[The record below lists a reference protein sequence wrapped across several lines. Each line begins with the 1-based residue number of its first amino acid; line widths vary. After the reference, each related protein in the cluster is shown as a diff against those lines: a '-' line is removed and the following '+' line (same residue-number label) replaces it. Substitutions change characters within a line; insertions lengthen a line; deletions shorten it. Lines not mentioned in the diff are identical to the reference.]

1 MRSWTHGSDSEVDNI
16 RSRVKFLDEFFK
28 KHESR
33 IKDIRFMV
41 HLFRKSVL
49 SMVGLILILILIFV
63 ALFAPF
69 IASQHPSYVQVSTEQ
84 GTTVTEERWAINFSQ
99 KLLPP
104 SDQHYFGTDDYGR
117 DIFSMVVYGSQTSF
131 RICIIVVA
139 VSTLIGIL
147 LGGIAGYYGGVID
160 EVLMRIT
167 DVFLAIPYLI
177 LAMAVAAALGRSID
191 HIMEAMIIVWWPT
204 YARLIRGQVLA
215 VREQQFVEA
224 ARSVGA
230 SNSRILFRHIF
241 PNSFAPLLVEITLD
255 LGAVLLTAA
264 GLSFIGLGA
273 SPGTAEW
280 GLMIASGR
288 IHMFH
293 AWWYVTFPGL
303 AILLVVLGFNLLG
316 DGLRDVTDPKLRR

>member
-1 MRSWTHGSDSEVDNI
+1 VDEI
-16 RSRVKFLDEFFK
+16 RPHVKVMDDFLK

-33 IKDIRFMV
+33 IKDLRFMV
-41 HLFRKSVL
+41 HLFRKSLL
-49 SMVGLILILILIFV
+49 SMIGLILILILIIV

-69 IASQHPSYVQVSTEQ
+69 IASQHPSYVRVSTEQ
-84 GTTVTEERWAINFSQ
+84 GTTVTEERWDINFSQ
-99 KLLPP
+99 TLLPP
-104 SDQHYFGTDDYGR
+104 SAEHLFGTDDYGR
-117 DIFSMVVYGSQTSF
+117 DIFSMVIYGSQTSF
-131 RICIIVVA
+131 RI
-139 VSTLIGIL
+139 STLIGII
-147 LGGIAGYYGGVID
+147 LGGVAGYFGGIID

-191 HIMEAMIIVWWPT
+191 HIMEALIIVWWPT
-204 YARLIRGQVLA
+204 YARLMRGQVIA
-215 VREQQFVEA
+215 IREQQFVEA

-230 SNSRILFRHIF
+230 RNSRILFRHIF

-255 LGAVLLTAA
+255 LGAVLLVAA

-280 GLMIASGR
+280 GLMISSGR
-288 IHMFH
+288 IYMFH

>member
-1 MRSWTHGSDSEVDNI
+1 VDKI
-16 RSRVKFLDEFFK
+16 RPRVKILDDFLK

-33 IKDIRFMV
+33 IKDLRFMA
-41 HLFRKSVL
+41 HLFRKSLL
-49 SMVGLILILILIFV
+49 SMIGLILILILIIV

-69 IASQHPSYVQVSTEQ
+69 IASQHPSYVRVSTEQ
-84 GTTVTEERWAINFSQ
+84 GTTVIEERWDINYNE

-104 SDQHYFGTDDYGR
+104 SAKHFFGTDDYGR

-139 VSTLIGIL
+139 ISTIIGMF

-160 EVLMRIT
+160 EVLMRVT

-204 YARLIRGQVLA
+204 YARLIRGQVLS

-230 SNSRILFRHIF
+230 SNPRILFRHIF

-280 GLMIASGR
+280 GLMISSGR

>member
-1 MRSWTHGSDSEVDNI
+1 MLDG
-16 RSRVKFLDEFFK
+16 FLK
-28 KHESR
+28 KHESK
-33 IKDIRFMV
+33 IKDLRFMA
-41 HLFRKSVL
+41 HLFRKSLL
-49 SMVGLILILILIFV
+49 SMIGLILILILVFV

-69 IASQHPSYVQVSTEQ
+69 IATQHPAYVRVSTEQ
-84 GTTVTEERWAINFSQ
+84 GTTVVEERWAINFSQ
-99 KLLPP
+99 SLLPP
-104 SDQHYFGTDDYGR
+104 SAEHPFGTDDYGR

-131 RICIIVVA
+131 RICITVVA
-139 VSTLIGIL
+139 ISTLIGLI
-147 LGGIAGYYGGVID
+147 LGGIAGYFGGIID
-160 EVLMRIT
+160 ETLMRIT

-204 YARLIRGQVLA
+204 YARLIRGQVLS

-224 ARSVGA
+224 ARSIGA
-230 SNSRILFRHIF
+230 SNSRILIRHIF

-255 LGAVLLTAA
+255 LGAVLLVAA

-280 GLMIASGR
+280 GLMISSGR

>member
-1 MRSWTHGSDSEVDNI
+1 LI
-16 RSRVKFLDEFFK
+16 
-28 KHESR
+28 
-33 IKDIRFMV
+33 I
-41 HLFRKSVL
+41 VL
-49 SMVGLILILILIFV
+49 VLV

-69 IASQHPSYVQVSTEQ
+69 LASQHPSYVEVGTEQ
-84 GTTVTEERWAINFSQ
+84 GTTRTEERWEIHFDQ

-104 SDQHYFGTDDYGR
+104 SAQHLFGTDDYGR
-117 DIFSMVVYGSQTSF
+117 DIFSMVVYGAQTSL
-131 RICIIVVA
+131 RICLLVIAI
-139 VSTLIGIL
+139 STLIGVI
-147 LGGIAGYYGGVID
+147 LGGLAGYFGGVLD
-160 EVLMRIT
+160 EILMRIT
-167 DVFLAIPYLI
+167 DVFLSIPYLI
-177 LAMAVAAALGRSID
+177 LALAIAAALGRSID
-191 HIMEAMIIVWWPT
+191 HIMEAMIITWWPT
-204 YARLIRGQVLA
+204 YARLLRGQVLTI
-215 VREQQFVEA
+215 REQQYVEA

-230 SNSRILFRHIF
+230 SNTRILFRHIL

-255 LGAVLLTAA
+255 LGAVLLVAA

-288 IHMFH
+288 TVMFH

>member
-1 MRSWTHGSDSEVDNI
+1 VVKI
-16 RSRVKFLDEFFK
+16 RPHIKALDEFFK

-33 IKDIRFMV
+33 IKDLRFMA
-41 HLFRKSVL
+41 HLFRKSLL
-49 SMVGLILILILIFV
+49 SMIGLVLILILIVV

-69 IASQHPSYVQVSTEQ
+69 IASQHPSYVRVSTEQ
-84 GTTVTEERWAINFSQ
+84 STTVVEERWDINFTD
-99 KLLPP
+99 KLQPP
-104 SDQHYFGTDDYGR
+104 SLRHLFGTDDFGR

-139 VSTLIGIL
+139 ISTLIGIF

-204 YARLIRGQVLA
+204 YARLIRGQVLT

-224 ARSVGA
+224 ARSIGA
-230 SNSRILFRHIF
+230 SNSRILYRHIF
-241 PNSFAPLLVEITLD
+241 PNSFAPLLVQITLD
-255 LGAVLLTAA
+255 LGAVLLVAA

-280 GLMIASGR
+280 GLMISSGR

>member
-1 MRSWTHGSDSEVDNI
+1 MDD
-16 RSRVKFLDEFFK
+16 FLK
-28 KHESR
+28 KHESK
-33 IKDIRFMV
+33 IKDLKFMAY
-41 HLFRKSVL
+41 LFRKSLL
-49 SMVGLILILILIFV
+49 SMVGLILILILILV

-69 IASQHPSYVQVSTEQ
+69 IASQHPSYVKVSTEQ
-84 GTTVTEERWAINFSQ
+84 DTTVIEERWDIDFDQ
-99 KLLPP
+99 KLQPP
-104 SDQHYFGTDDYGR
+104 SGEHLFGTDDYGR
-117 DIFSMVVYGSQTSF
+117 DIFSMVIYGARTSL
-131 RICIIVVA
+131 RICIIVVSI
-139 VSTLIGIL
+139 STLIGIF
-147 LGGIAGYYGGVID
+147 LGGIAGYFGGVID

-204 YARLIRGQVLA
+204 YARLMRGQVLS
-215 VREQQFVEA
+215 VREQQYVEA

-241 PNSFAPLLVEITLD
+241 PNSFPPLLVEITLD
-255 LGAVLLTAA
+255 LGAVLLVAA

-280 GLMIASGR
+280 GLMISSGR

-303 AILLVVLGFNLLG
+303 AILFVVLGFNLLG

>member
-1 MRSWTHGSDSEVDNI
+1 M
-16 RSRVKFLDEFFK
+16 
-28 KHESR
+28 
-33 IKDIRFMV
+33 M
-41 HLFRKSVL
+41 HLFRRSLL
-49 SMVGLILILILIFV
+49 SMIGLTLIIILVLV

-69 IASQHPSYVQVSTEQ
+69 LASQHPSYVDVSTEQ
-84 GTTVTEERWAINFSQ
+84 GTTRTEERWEIHFDQ

-104 SDQHYFGTDDYGR
+104 SAQHFFGTDDYGR
-117 DIFSMVVYGSQTSF
+117 DIFSMVVYGAQTSL
-131 RICIIVVA
+131 RICLLVIAI
-139 VSTLIGIL
+139 STLIGVI
-147 LGGIAGYYGGVID
+147 LGGLAGYFGGVLD
-160 EVLMRIT
+160 EILMRIT
-167 DVFLAIPYLI
+167 DVFLSIPYLI
-177 LAMAVAAALGRSID
+177 LALAIAAALGRSID
-191 HIMEAMIIVWWPT
+191 HIMEAMIITWWPT
-204 YARLIRGQVLA
+204 YARLLRGQVLTI
-215 VREQQFVEA
+215 REQQYVEA

-230 SNSRILFRHIF
+230 SNTRILFRHIL

-255 LGAVLLTAA
+255 LGAVLLVAA

-288 IHMFH
+288 TVMFH

>member
-1 MRSWTHGSDSEVDNI
+1 MI
-16 RSRVKFLDEFFK
+16 
-28 KHESR
+28 
-33 IKDIRFMV
+33 
-41 HLFRKSVL
+41 
-49 SMVGLILILILIFV
+49 GLTLIIILLLV

-69 IASQHPSYVQVSTEQ
+69 LASQHPSYVEVSTEQ
-84 GTTVTEERWAINFSQ
+84 GTTRVEERWEIHFDQ

-104 SDQHYFGTDDYGR
+104 SADHLFGTDDYGR
-117 DIFSMVVYGSQTSF
+117 DIFSMVVYGSQTSL
-131 RICIIVVA
+131 RICLLVVFIATIIGV
-139 VSTLIGIL
+139 I
-147 LGGIAGYYGGVID
+147 LGGLAGYFGGALD
-160 EVLMRIT
+160 EILMRIT

-191 HIMEAMIIVWWPT
+191 HIMEAMIITWWPT

-215 VREQQFVEA
+215 IREQQFVEA

-230 SNSRILFRHIF
+230 SNSRILFRHIL

-255 LGAVLLTAA
+255 LGAVLLVAA

-280 GLMIASGR
+280 GLMISEGR
-288 IHMFH
+288 TVMFH

>member
-1 MRSWTHGSDSEVDNI
+1 L
-16 RSRVKFLDEFFK
+16 RVKFINDFLK
-28 KHESR
+28 KHQSK
-33 IKDIRFMV
+33 IKDLKFMA
-41 HLFRKSVL
+41 HLFRRSLL
-49 SMVGLILILILIFV
+49 SMVGLILILILIFI

-69 IASQHPSYVQVSTEQ
+69 IASQHPSYVRVETEQ
-84 GTTVTEERWAINFSQ
+84 DTTVVEERWAINFSQ
-99 KLLPP
+99 SLLPP
-104 SDQHYFGTDDYGR
+104 SSKHLFGTDDYGR
-117 DIFSMVVYGSQTSF
+117 DIFSMVIYGSRTSF

-139 VSTLIGIL
+139 VSTLIGVI
-147 LGGIAGYYGGVID
+147 LGGIAGYFGGIID
-160 EVLMRIT
+160 EILMRIT
-167 DVFLAIPYLI
+167 DIFLAIPYLI
-177 LAMAVAAALGRSID
+177 LAMAIAAALGRSID

-204 YARLIRGQVLA
+204 YARIMRGQVISI
-215 VREQQFVEA
+215 REQQYVEA

-230 SNSRILFRHIF
+230 SNTRILFRHIF

-255 LGAVLLTAA
+255 LGAVLLVAA

-280 GLMIASGR
+280 GLMISSGR
-288 IHMFH
+288 IYMFQ

>member
-1 MRSWTHGSDSEVDNI
+1 MDSIRPHFKVFDN
-16 RSRVKFLDEFFK
+16 FLK
-28 KHESR
+28 KHESK
-33 IKDIRFMV
+33 IKDLRFMA
-41 HLFRKSVL
+41 HLFRKSLL
-49 SMVGLILILILIFV
+49 SMIGLIIILIMIFL

-69 IASQHPSYVQVSTEQ
+69 IASQHPSYVKVSTEQ
-84 GTTVTEERWAINFSQ
+84 GTTVTEERWDIDFNQ
-99 KLLPP
+99 KLQPP
-104 SDQHYFGTDDYGR
+104 SAEHFFGTDDYGR
-117 DIFSMVVYGSQTSF
+117 DIFSMVIYGSQTSF
-131 RICIIVVA
+131 RICILVVA
-139 VSTLIGIL
+139 TATLIGVI
-147 LGGIAGYYGGVID
+147 LGGIAGYFGGIID
-160 EVLMRIT
+160 EILMRIT

-191 HIMEAMIIVWWPT
+191 HIMEALIIVWWPA
-204 YARLIRGQVLA
+204 YARLMRGQVLS

-230 SNSRILFRHIF
+230 KNSRILFYHIF
-241 PNSFAPLLVEITLD
+241 PNAFPPLLVEITLD
-255 LGAVLLTAA
+255 LGAVLLVAA
-264 GLSFIGLGA
+264 GLSFLGLGA

>member
-1 MRSWTHGSDSEVDNI
+1 MIG
-16 RSRVKFLDEFFK
+16 L
-28 KHESR
+28 
-33 IKDIRFMV
+33 
-41 HLFRKSVL
+41 VL
-49 SMVGLILILILIFV
+49 VIILLII
-63 ALFAPF
+63 ALFAPW
-69 IASQHPSYVQVSTEQ
+69 IASEHPSYVEVPTEQ
-84 GTTVTEERWAINFSQ
+84 GTTRVEERWDIHFDR

-104 SDQHYFGTDDYGR
+104 SAQHLFGTDDYGH
-117 DIFSMVVYGSQTSF
+117 DIFSMVVYGSQTSL
-131 RICIIVVA
+131 RICLMVVFIA
-139 VSTLIGIL
+139 TLLGVL
-147 LGGIAGYYGGVID
+147 LGGIAGYFGGVLD
-160 EVLMRIT
+160 ETLMRIT

-191 HIMEAMIIVWWPT
+191 HIMEALIITWWPS
-204 YARLIRGQVLA
+204 YARLIRGQVIA

-224 ARSVGA
+224 ARSIGA

-255 LGAVLLTAA
+255 LGGVLLTAA

-280 GLMIASGR
+280 GLMISSGR
-288 IHMFH
+288 SLMFH

>member
-1 MRSWTHGSDSEVDNI
+1 MDKIRLHIKIVDD
-16 RSRVKFLDEFFK
+16 FLK
-28 KHESR
+28 KHESK
-33 IKDIRFMV
+33 IKDLRFMAY
-41 HLFRKSVL
+41 LFRKSLL
-49 SMVGLILILILIFV
+49 SMIGLILIIILILI

-69 IASQHPSYVQVSTEQ
+69 IASQHPAYVKVTTEQ
-84 GTTVTEERWAINFSQ
+84 DTTVIEERWDIDFNQ
-99 KLLPP
+99 KLQPP
-104 SDQHYFGTDDYGR
+104 SGEHLFGTDDYGR
-117 DIFSMVVYGSQTSF
+117 DIFSMVIYGARTSL
-131 RICIIVVA
+131 RICIIVVSI
-139 VSTLIGIL
+139 STIIGIF
-147 LGGIAGYYGGVID
+147 LGGIAGYFGGVID

-204 YARLIRGQVLA
+204 YARLMRGQVLA
-215 VREQQFVEA
+215 VREQQYVEA

-241 PNSFAPLLVEITLD
+241 PNSFPPLLVEITLD
-255 LGAVLLTAA
+255 LGAVLLVAA

-280 GLMIASGR
+280 GLMISSGR

-303 AILLVVLGFNLLG
+303 AILFVVLGFNLLG

>member
-1 MRSWTHGSDSEVDNI
+1 MTHELNSEVDNI
-16 RSRVKFLDEFFK
+16 RLRVKFINDFLK
-28 KHESR
+28 KHRSK
-33 IKDIRFMV
+33 IKDLKFMA
-41 HLFRKSVL
+41 HLFRRSLL
-49 SMVGLILILILIFV
+49 SMIGLVLILILIFI

-69 IASQHPSYVQVSTEQ
+69 IASQHPSYVRVETEQ
-84 GTTVTEERWAINFSQ
+84 GTRVVEERWAINFSQ
-99 KLLPP
+99 SLLPP
-104 SDQHYFGTDDYGR
+104 SSKHLFGTDDYGR
-117 DIFSMVVYGSQTSF
+117 DIFSMVIYGSRTSF

-139 VSTLIGIL
+139 ISTLIGVI
-147 LGGIAGYYGGVID
+147 LGGIAGYFGGIID
-160 EVLMRIT
+160 EILMRIT

-177 LAMAVAAALGRSID
+177 LAMAIAAALGRSID
-191 HIMEAMIIVWWPT
+191 HIMEALIIVWWPT
-204 YARLIRGQVLA
+204 YARIMRGQVISI
-215 VREQQFVEA
+215 REQQYVEA

-230 SNSRILFRHIF
+230 SNIRILFRHIF

-255 LGAVLLTAA
+255 LGAVLLVAA

-280 GLMIASGR
+280 GLMISSGR
-288 IHMFH
+288 TYMFQ

>member
-1 MRSWTHGSDSEVDNI
+1 
-16 RSRVKFLDEFFK
+16 
-28 KHESR
+28 
-33 IKDIRFMV
+33 MV
-41 HLFRKSVL
+41 HLFRRSLL
-49 SMVGLILILILIFV
+49 SMIGLTLIIILLLV

-69 IASQHPSYVQVSTEQ
+69 LASQHPSYVEVSTEQ
-84 GTTVTEERWAINFSQ
+84 GTTRVEERWEIHFDQ

-104 SDQHYFGTDDYGR
+104 SADHLFGTDDYGR
-117 DIFSMVVYGSQTSF
+117 DIFSMVVYGSQTSL
-131 RICIIVVA
+131 RICLLVVFIATIIGV
-139 VSTLIGIL
+139 I
-147 LGGIAGYYGGVID
+147 LGGLAGYFGGALD
-160 EVLMRIT
+160 EILMRIT

-191 HIMEAMIIVWWPT
+191 HIMEAMIITWWPT

-215 VREQQFVEA
+215 IREQQFVEA

-230 SNSRILFRHIF
+230 SNSRILFRHIL

-255 LGAVLLTAA
+255 LGAVLLVAA

-280 GLMIASGR
+280 GLMISEGR
-288 IHMFH
+288 TVMFH